1 MAFLVRQVDSVG
13 GQIVITE
20 EQIAY
25 FQTFGFLV
33 LRQAF
38 QPDEMDAI
46 TQKFDELLDKERGG
60 QPFPGESRQ
69 SLYGIAESH
78 PFADGFGGG

>member
-1 MAFLVRQVDSVG
+1 M
-13 GQIVITE
+13 ITE

-38 QPDEMDAI
+38 QPDEMNAI
-46 TQKFDELLDKERGG
+46 SQKFDELLNKERDG
-60 QPFPGESRQ
+60 QPFPGGKPSVVIRHCRN
-69 SLYGIAESH
+69 H
-78 PFADGFGGG
+78 PVADGSGGGRSDL